1 MARRYPKRQSNISP
15 YRGARGGP
23 PGSPFCYPAFRST
36 GIRRKFLTV
45 WQERLRFVAFA
56 ILSAN
61 PSEAAQGR
69 KGALGAGLALGAA
82 GAYFLMQGRSQA
94 APIVEEEEVVY
105 ERRRP
110 RYEPTCHMERR
121 RVWLDEDSYTYR
133 RVEVCQ

>member
-1 MARRYPKRQSNISP
+1 MRYHLSALAA
-15 YRGARGGP
+15 GLA
-23 PGSPFCYPAFRST
+23 
-36 GIRRKFLTV
+36 
-45 WQERLRFVAFA
+45 VAFA

-69 KGALGAGLALGAA
+69 NGALGAGLALGAA

-94 APIVEEEEVVY
+94 APIVEEEEDVVY

-133 RVEVCQ
+133 RVEVCR

>member
-1 MARRYPKRQSNISP
+1 MRYHLS
-15 YRGARGGP
+15 
-23 PGSPFCYPAFRST
+23 AFAAGLS
-36 GIRRKFLTV
+36 
-45 WQERLRFVAFA
+45 VAFA